1 MSGRKKKIFL
11 IGGAVLLLLVIVVAN
26 LKRSAGGQ
34 VAVQAADVKKDRITS
49 TVRAPG
55 RVQPETQ
62 VKLSA
67 NVPGEVKAL
76 AVEEGDAVRKGQFL
90 LQIDDAQYRA
100 QVREA
105 SAALAGAR
113 SNLRLAEASLEQAES
128 LLRRR
133 EALFKQNLVSPE
145 ELDQSRTQV
154 STDRARVDA
163 GREDVQRAQALLQ
176 VAQDNLRKTRFESPI
191 AGRVTQLN
199 VEQGEIVITGTMNNP
214 GTVILTVADLS
225 RMKVEADV
233 DETDVA
239 AIFLG
244 QTAKVKVDA
253 MPDTSLTGHVTQIA
267 NSPEIT
273 AAETQEQQTNFQ
285 VDVEIDNPPS
295 TLRPGM
301 TADVEI
307 QTAARDSVLTVPIQS
322 VVVRTPEDLEPPR
335 KGKKRRGSS
344 AEAKPEST
352 AAAPAAGALA
362 GGGKPGG
369 KSEEIRGVF
378 VIVDGKVQF
387 RRVKPGISSDTD
399 FEVVGDLKPGEK
411 VVTGPHRVL
420 RTLKPE
426 QKVKIEEPKRQPG
439 KESR

>member
-1 MSGRKKKIFL
+1 MSRRKKILVFG
-11 IGGAVLLLLVIVVAN
+11 GGALLLLVILVAN
-26 LKRSAGGQ
+26 LKRSSGGQ
-34 VAVQAADVKKDRITS
+34 VAVQAAEVKRGRITA

-55 RVQPETQ
+55 RVQPQTQ

-67 NVPGEVKAL
+67 SVPGEVKTL

-90 LQIDDAQYRA
+90 LQIDDTQYRA

-105 SAALAGAR
+105 SAALAGSR
-113 SNLRLAEASLEQAES
+113 SNLRLAEASLEQAQS

-133 EALFKQNLVSPE
+133 EALFAQNLVSPE

-163 GREDVQRAQALLQ
+163 NREDVQRAEALLQ
-176 VAQDNLRKTRFESPI
+176 VARDNLRKTRFDSPI

-199 VEQGEIVITGTMNNP
+199 IEQGEIVVTGTMNNP

-239 AIFLG
+239 SIDLG
-244 QTAKVKVDA
+244 QDAKVKVDA
-253 MPDTSLTGHVTQIA
+253 MPDTVLTGKVTQIA
-267 NSPEIT
+267 NSPDIS
-273 AAETQEQQTNFQ
+273 AAETQEQQTNFK
-285 VDVEIDNPPS
+285 VDVEIDHPPP

-307 QTAARDSVLTVPIQS
+307 QTAAKDSVLFVPIQS
-322 VVVRTPEDLEPPR
+322 VVVRTPADLEPPR
-335 KGKKRRGSS
+335 KGKKRRGGS
-344 AEAKPEST
+344 AEAKPES
-352 AAAPAAGALA
+352 AAAAASATPAAGGAS
-362 GGGKPGG
+362 GRP
-369 KSEEIRGVF
+369 EEIRGVF
-378 VIVDGKVQF
+378 VISEDKVVF
-387 RRVKPGISSDTD
+387 RRVRPGIASDTD
-399 FEVVGDLKPGEK
+399 FEVVGELKPGEK

-426 QKVKIEEPKRQPG
+426 QRVKIEEPKRTPG
-439 KESR
+439 KEPR